1 MRHMSYIE
9 LPLPTGDIMANS
21 PTPAELTLLRALWVQ
36 GELSARE
43 IHDETVAETGWSYS
57 STRKTLDRME
67 AKKFL
72 QVKSVHRMKVFVPA
86 RSKLATLADLINHFA
101 SDFLDTKNTMSAAA
115 LPAVTSLIQMRSTIY
130 RRCWT
135 RFLPMLKGQRNDSGS
150 INYVLG
156 CCCIANMGRCLLRYC
171 PHGEHIVVTKC
182 PRLRFIISDRGA
194 ACFVRFCTYRDD

>member
-1 MRHMSYIE
+1 
-9 LPLPTGDIMANS
+9 MANS

-115 LPAVTSLIQMRSTIY
+115 FAGSDLIDPDEIDDLQ
-130 RRCWT
+130 
-135 RFLPMLKGQRNDSGS
+135 
-150 INYVLG
+150 
-156 CCCIANMGRCLLRYC
+156 ALLDALSADA
-171 PHGEHIVVTKC
+171 E
-182 PRLRFIISDRGA
+182 GA
-194 ACFVRFCTYRDD
+194 KK